1 MRAGI
6 AFALLL
12 LLAACAGAPGDRAW
26 YEGLRQENAR
36 RQYEPGRDI
45 NREPPAPSYDA
56 YEQERQRLQ
65 KEADGEFIRLV
76 TPYVPVRTG
85 ALRGSARQGSFGR
98 SGPGATSAD
107 ACRLFDPLRRRM
119 SAPSPGYHMQL
130 MQHFADA
137 ETWH

>member
-26 YEGLRQENAR
+26 YEGLRQENVR
-36 RQYEPGRDI
+36 RQHEPGRDI

-65 KEADGEFIRLV
+65 KEAR
-76 TPYVPVRTG
+76 P
-85 ALRGSARQGSFGR
+85 
-98 SGPGATSAD
+98 
-107 ACRLFDPLRRRM
+107 
-119 SAPSPGYHMQL
+119 
-130 MQHFADA
+130 
-137 ETWH
+137 

>member
-56 YEQERQRLQ
+56 YEQERLLLQ
-65 KEADGEFIRLV
+65 KEAR
-76 TPYVPVRTG
+76 P
-85 ALRGSARQGSFGR
+85 
-98 SGPGATSAD
+98 
-107 ACRLFDPLRRRM
+107 
-119 SAPSPGYHMQL
+119 
-130 MQHFADA
+130 
-137 ETWH
+137 

>member
-45 NREPPAPSYDA
+45 NRERPAPSYDA

-65 KEADGEFIRLV
+65 KEAR
-76 TPYVPVRTG
+76 P
-85 ALRGSARQGSFGR
+85 
-98 SGPGATSAD
+98 
-107 ACRLFDPLRRRM
+107 
-119 SAPSPGYHMQL
+119 
-130 MQHFADA
+130 
-137 ETWH
+137 

>member
-1 MRAGI
+1 MRACI

-12 LLAACAGAPGDRAW
+12 SLAACVGAPGERAW

-65 KEADGEFIRLV
+65 KEAR
-76 TPYVPVRTG
+76 P
-85 ALRGSARQGSFGR
+85 
-98 SGPGATSAD
+98 
-107 ACRLFDPLRRRM
+107 
-119 SAPSPGYHMQL
+119 
-130 MQHFADA
+130 
-137 ETWH
+137 

>member
-1 MRAGI
+1 VQDEIELMLQVNGKLRGAVRVAADAPKDAIEAAALAHEMAQVHGRQARQEGRGRAGPPGQHRLLTTTRAFIMRAGI
-6 AFALLL
+6 AFAFF

-65 KEADGEFIRLV
+65 KEAR
-76 TPYVPVRTG
+76 P
-85 ALRGSARQGSFGR
+85 
-98 SGPGATSAD
+98 
-107 ACRLFDPLRRRM
+107 
-119 SAPSPGYHMQL
+119 
-130 MQHFADA
+130 
-137 ETWH
+137 

>member
-6 AFALLL
+6 AIALLL

-65 KEADGEFIRLV
+65 KEAR
-76 TPYVPVRTG
+76 P
-85 ALRGSARQGSFGR
+85 
-98 SGPGATSAD
+98 
-107 ACRLFDPLRRRM
+107 
-119 SAPSPGYHMQL
+119 
-130 MQHFADA
+130 
-137 ETWH
+137 